1 MPYDNADFDIKLFD
15 QTNTRKFRLVQEGN
29 AKLWTVREQPPS
41 PAVEGRENVAPEEQL
56 LFEQRDWSWGIG
68 LTRPTPQTQRPGHFL
83 RYADGFNIDSTE
95 PGQIKHGPEIASV
108 GTLAAVPLQALVF
121 TDRVWF
127 LTATHLYHW
136 DDPTLTLFWTNPD
149 GALNTEMEVLGAN
162 LFVAASNTKIW
173 HTDGTA
179 GPTSTAFAATH
190 LLQLGQ
196 NLWRSFDTDKVSS
209 SSNPAA
215 GSPTWTAGASA
226 GDTSQIQNLFS
237 MSGLLGVATTSSLY
251 IVTLDAD
258 SNIISTEINKAL
270 RARRTSGV
278 YTVKAESGGDVWF
291 SDGFNNVLRVVA
303 QGFDVFDVRP
313 AGPFRTTD
321 ELPITEPD
329 FDPDDVSVEAIA
341 QDIDAIY
348 MVVQRVADSYIYK
361 GVEIARGVF
370 AWSPVHKLTP
380 ATVAADFVA
389 ALGTSGDIVPRV
401 YFNDGTAI
409 RSFAT
414 IWDEYN
420 ATWEFITTKFS
431 ATLLNTDKLWNRI
444 RGFID
449 RDNDPNTKIT
459 VFFREN
465 LDTTWT
471 LFGADGE
478 MTDNGNN
485 EIQLTAP
492 ISDKEIQLRFVGSTT
507 DATEKVDLLG
517 FALEGFLRT
526 DNRPIYD
533 FTVIADTPGDATFL
547 RGLRTVTQFITLTD
561 QFGLTHNVIILP
573 GFPEEIQIID
583 EAQHRPVMGFHF
595 VAKQVD

>member
-1 MPYDNADFDIKLFD
+1 MVTKDFDIKLNN
-15 QTNTRKFRLVQEGN
+15 QSNTRRFRLVQEGN
-29 AKLWTVREQPPS
+29 AKLWSVTEQPPS
-41 PAVEGRENVAPEEQL
+41 PQIEGRENVAPEELL

-95 PGQIKHGPEIASV
+95 PGQIKHGPAIATV
-108 GTLAAVPLQALVF
+108 GTLALKPLQALVF

-127 LTATHLYHW
+127 LTTTHLYHW

-149 GALNTEMEVLGAN
+149 GAVNTEMEVLGAN

-179 GPTSTAFAATH
+179 GPTSTAFAADH

-196 NLWRSFDTDKVSS
+196 NLWRSFSTDQISFS
-209 SSNPAA
+209 ANPAA

-226 GDTSQIQNLFS
+226 GDTSKIQNLFS
-237 MSGLLGVATTSSLY
+237 LSGLLGVATTSSLY

-258 SNIISTEINKAL
+258 SNIISTELNKAL

-321 ELPITEPD
+321 EMPVTEPD

-348 MVVQRVADSYIYK
+348 MVVQRVADSYVYK
-361 GVEIARGVF
+361 GVEIARGVY
-370 AWSPVHKLTP
+370 AWSPVHKLSPQT
-380 ATVAADFVA
+380 TSADFIA
-389 ALGTSGDIVPRV
+389 ALGTSGDLVPRV
-401 YFNDGTAI
+401 YFNDGTAVK
-409 RSFAT
+409 SFAT
-414 IWDEYN
+414 VWDEYN

-431 ATLLNTDKLWNRI
+431 ATLLGTDKLWSLI
-444 RGFID
+444 RAFIK
-449 RDNDPNTKIT
+449 RSASAAKI
-459 VFFREN
+459 VVHYRSN
-465 LDTTWT
+465 LDTNWT
-471 LFGADGE
+471 LFESPGE
-478 MTDNGNN
+478 MTANGSN
-485 EIQLTAP
+485 ELSLTTPVAN
-492 ISDKEIQLRFVGSTT
+492 KEIQLRFVGSTS
-507 DATEKVDLLG
+507 DADENVDLLS
-517 FALEGFLRT
+517 FALEGYLRT
-526 DNRPIYD
+526 DNRPVYD
-533 FTVIADTPGDATFL
+533 FTVIADTAADATFL
-547 RGLRTVTQFITLTD
+547 RGLRTLTNFITLTD
-561 QFGLTHNVIILP
+561 QFGLTHSVIVLP
-573 GFPEEIQIID
+573 GFPQEVQVVD
-583 EAQHRPVMGFHF
+583 EALRRPVMAFHF
-595 VAKQVD
+595 LTKQVN